1 MNQEN
6 RYLLKFAWKN
16 ISRHKGR
23 SFFIGFSVA
32 LSVCI
37 AVWVMAFFDGLNH
50 QIEEAVVNTN
60 TGFYQFQEI
69 NYSKTTD
76 SETPRVFTQKIDE
89 ELKKVSVVQ
98 SYSPELLLDGNIA
111 TPEGAAA
118 ISILG
123 IVPRYHQKFLPLNS
137 YLVEGQ
143 FISETEPNEIM
154 IGEELASI
162 FKFKAG
168 DQLVLNY
175 QDVNGELRSE
185 LLSINGIFKYNSKS
199 FEKRFAYINQSTWQN
214 LFFGETK
221 GPILFHRIT
230 VMTNGLNYNLDLKDI
245 AQRNELELRTW
256 KNLNPEMAVVIDFHD
271 GMISFFFS
279 IIAITITMT
288 ILTPVRMLWQERMK
302 EMKMM
307 TVLGIP
313 HKGLWKLG
321 FFEVFW
327 MTILSASGA
336 IAILFIL
343 ISIQSYTGIDFS
355 FMNNGIAVER
365 AGIQLPTIVY
375 PRATLN
381 QILMTLGFVVMTIVF
396 SYTWSIHR
404 TLKKLDSAI

>member
-50 QIEEAVVNTN
+50 QIEEAVVHTN
-60 TGFYQFQEI
+60 TGFYQLQEI

-89 ELKKVSVVQ
+89 ELRMASVVL

-118 ISILG
+118 LSVIG
-123 IVPRYHQKFLPLNS
+123 IVPNYHQKFLSLNS
-137 YLVEGQ
+137 HMIEGQ
-143 FISETEPNEIM
+143 FISETTPNEIM

-175 QDVNGELRSE
+175 QEVNGELRSE
-185 LLSINGIFKYNSKS
+185 LLSIKGIFKYNSKS

-214 LFFGETK
+214 LFFSEIK

-230 VMTNGLNYNLDLKDI
+230 VMTNGLNYNLDLKNI
-245 AQRNELELRTW
+245 ARRNELELRTW

-327 MTILSASGA
+327 MTILSATGA
-336 IAILFIL
+336 IAILLIL

-404 TLKKLDSAI
+404 TLKKLDSAL